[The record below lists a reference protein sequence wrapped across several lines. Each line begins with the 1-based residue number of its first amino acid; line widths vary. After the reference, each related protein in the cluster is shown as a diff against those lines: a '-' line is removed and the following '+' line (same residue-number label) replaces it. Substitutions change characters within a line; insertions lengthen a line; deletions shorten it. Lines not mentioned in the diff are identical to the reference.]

1 MEKTKTGEEVKAV
14 VDNKIG
20 VIQSDVESKKTRRH
34 DVEQQLQVLESKKEE
49 LSNQPSV
56 DPQVVARLYS
66 EQIAKL
72 NMEAVMAKAAEKASQ
87 ELAYTQLPDLDYIKE
102 KFVQAKMKMS
112 PEEMTGFI
120 PNKALK

>member
-1 MEKTKTGEEVKAV
+1 MEKTKTGEEVEAV